1 MPKVPVTALKRMTD
15 LGSTYTGVRWYSDYP
30 DHYAG
35 DARSATK
42 EKGRILRN
50 LLVDSLAEYIA
61 AVKADRV
68 VPHLEGEFF
77 RKSAPRTGASRIKAS
92 NRRPEGRG

>member
-1 MPKVPVTALKRMTD
+1 MNALE
-15 LGSTYTGVRWYSDYP
+15 STFTGVRWYSDFP

-42 EKGRILRN
+42 EKGSILRA

-61 AVKADRV
+61 AVKADQV
-68 VPHLEGEFF
+68 VPHLEDEFF
-77 RKSAPRTGASRIKAS
+77 RTSTRKRRSR
-92 NRRPEGRG
+92 RR